1 MSKTIAIAVLVVVGL
16 MAAGN
21 TAEARGSR
29 RCGAAAAGTPY
40 VAQSTDGG
48 YRTYS
53 YEPGMA
59 SAASARYASPYDRP
73 FSGIHSAGWKIT
85 GR

>member
-1 MSKTIAIAVLVVVGL
+1 MLKTFAIALLVFGGLVTVG
-16 MAAGN
+16 G

-29 RCGAAAAGTPY
+29 RCGTATTPY

-53 YEPGMA
+53 YEPGLA
-59 SAASARYASPYDRP
+59 PAATPRYSSPSSRP
-73 FSGIHSAGWKIT
+73 FSGFHSAGWKVT

>member
-1 MSKTIAIAVLVVVGL
+1 MMKTFAIALLVLGSLTAVG
-16 MAAGN
+16 G
-21 TAEARGSR
+21 TAEARGGR
-29 RCGAAAAGTPY
+29 RCGAATTPY

-53 YEPGMA
+53 YEPGLA
-59 SAASARYASPYDRP
+59 PAAGYSYSSPSSRP
-73 FSGIHSAGWKIT
+73 FSGFHSAGWKIT

>member
-1 MSKTIAIAVLVVVGL
+1 MSKIFTIALLVLGGL
-16 MAAGN
+16 VASGG
-21 TAEARGSR
+21 TAEARGP
-29 RCGAAAAGTPY
+29 RCWRAANAPN

-53 YEPGMA
+53 YEPGLA
-59 SAASARYASPYDRP
+59 PGASPRYTSPESRP
-73 FSGIHSAGWKIT
+73 FSGFHSAGWKIT

>member
-1 MSKTIAIAVLVVVGL
+1 MSKNFAIAVLFVVGL
-16 MAAGN
+16 AAVGG
-21 TAEARGSR
+21 TAEARGR
-29 RCGAAAAGTPY
+29 RCGSAAASTPY
-40 VAQSTDGG
+40 VAQSTNGG

-59 SAASARYASPYDRP
+59 PPAPGVRYTSPYDRP
-73 FSGIHSAGWKIT
+73 FSGFHSAGWKIT

>member
-1 MSKTIAIAVLVVVGL
+1 MSKKIVIAVLFVVGL
-16 MAAGN
+16 VAVGG
-21 TAEARGSR
+21 TAEARGR
-29 RCGAAAAGTPY
+29 RCGSAAASTPY

-59 SAASARYASPYDRP
+59 PASRGRSTSPYDRP
-73 FSGIHSAGWKIT
+73 FSGAHSAGWKIT

>member
-1 MSKTIAIAVLVVVGL
+1 MSKKIAIAVLFVVGL
-16 MAAGN
+16 VAVGG
-21 TAEARGSR
+21 TAEARGR
-29 RCGAAAAGTPY
+29 RCGASYSTTPY

-59 SAASARYASPYDRP
+59 PAPSYRSTSPYDRP
-73 FSGIHSAGWKIT
+73 FSGFHNAGWKIT

>member
-1 MSKTIAIAVLVVVGL
+1 MSKIFTIALLVLGGL
-16 MAAGN
+16 VAFGG
-21 TAEARGSR
+21 TAEARGPR
-29 RCGAAAAGTPY
+29 RWREVSTPN

-53 YEPGMA
+53 YEPGLA
-59 SAASARYASPYDRP
+59 PAASPRYSSPESRP
-73 FSGIHSAGWKIT
+73 FSAGWKIT

>member
-1 MSKTIAIAVLVVVGL
+1 MMKTFAIVLLVLGGLVAVG
-16 MAAGN
+16 G
-21 TAEARGSR
+21 TAEARGCR
-29 RCGAAAAGTPY
+29 RYSASTTPY

-53 YEPGMA
+53 YEPGLAPMSA
-59 SAASARYASPYDRP
+59 SRYSSPESRP
-73 FSGIHSAGWKIT
+73 FSGFHSAGWKVS